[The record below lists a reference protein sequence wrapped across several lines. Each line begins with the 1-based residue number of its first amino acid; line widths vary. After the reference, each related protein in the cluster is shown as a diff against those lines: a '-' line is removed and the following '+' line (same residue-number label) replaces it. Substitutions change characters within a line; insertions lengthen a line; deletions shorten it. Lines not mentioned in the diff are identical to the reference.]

1 LLMIQPPPRSTL
13 FPTRRSSDL
22 DDNPR
27 RAEMAIQP
35 IGPSGGFQLVL
46 KHRYLLLIAFL
57 ILLSNF
63 VNTTGEFILGKTVA
77 DHMKSPEAIGEF
89 YAGFFFWVNLVGAAL
104 QLFAVSRIMKY

>member
-77 DHMKSPEAIGEF
+77 DHMKSPERSEEHTSELQSRGH
-89 YAGFFFWVNLVGAAL
+89 LVCRL
-104 QLFAVSRIMKY
+104 LL